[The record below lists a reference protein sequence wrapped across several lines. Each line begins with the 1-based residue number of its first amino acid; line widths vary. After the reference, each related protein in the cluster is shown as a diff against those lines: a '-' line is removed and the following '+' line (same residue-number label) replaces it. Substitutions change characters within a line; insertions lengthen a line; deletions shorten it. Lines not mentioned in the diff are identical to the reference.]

1 MQETPDPEKRR
12 RAKFPASFQS
22 PSRSIMSRSSI
33 LILAAGV
40 VIGLSLGLMLNPIT
54 ATEERVA
61 IALWLDV
68 VHRVCTSIGGLGTFV
83 AIIFV
88 VRQFN
93 LLHTQSELVQRNTMA
108 SLDGQLYSRL
118 DSFNKFIVEHDKEY
132 ELLNT
137 SFDGDHPSDHLYKLH
152 HLCDLGFTFYEEIY
166 KQHIRYKLLDSEDWD
181 EWQQNMAH
189 FFSKPYVRGY
199 WPTIASRF
207 ARSFQTFAA
216 DLLAKTAPK

>member
-1 MQETPDPEKRR
+1 MN
-12 RAKFPASFQS
+12 
-22 PSRSIMSRSSI
+22 RSYPLI
-33 LILAAGV
+33 LIAG
-40 VIGLSLGLMLNPIT
+40 IIFGLSLGLMLSPIISNEKGVT
-54 ATEERVA
+54 

-108 SLDGQLYSRL
+108 TLDGQLYARL
-118 DSFNKFIVEHDKEY
+118 DSFNKVIVEHDAEY
-132 ELLNT
+132 ELLNNPYQEIGPT
-137 SFDGDHPSDHLYKLH
+137 VHRYKLH
-152 HLCDLGFTFYEEIY
+152 HLCDLGFTLFEEIY
-166 KQHIRYKLLDSEDWD
+166 KHHIRYQLLDSEDWD

-199 WPTIASRF
+199 WATTASRY
-207 ARSFQTFAA
+207 
-216 DLLAKTAPK
+216 AKTFQAFATDLVAQTEPQSKPDSLP